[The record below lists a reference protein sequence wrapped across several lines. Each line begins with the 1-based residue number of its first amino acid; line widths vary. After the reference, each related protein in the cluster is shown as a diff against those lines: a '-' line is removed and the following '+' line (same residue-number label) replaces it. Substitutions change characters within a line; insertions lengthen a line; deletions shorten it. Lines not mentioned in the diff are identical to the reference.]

1 MELVVELVPR
11 TLRFRQALRRRRNGS
26 AQNGKVIVVDT
37 TWRTVFFA
45 EKQRGKNSR
54 EKTGGKTVEKNGRGN
69 SRKEIFRTGRK
80 ASRTDETRKAAELRE
95 SERPPAVMAG
105 VRDPGLAHQ

>member
-11 TLRFRQALRRRRNGS
+11 TLRFRQALRRRRNGG

-54 EKTGGKTVEKNGRGN
+54 EKNGRGN
-69 SRKEIFRTGRK
+69 SRKEICRTGRK

-95 SERPPAVMAG
+95 SEGHPSEIRVWRTNDDQDHTEAEN
-105 VRDPGLAHQ
+105 